1 MGQTIVLT
9 GMVLSAMPVGD
20 YDKRIQILTR
30 ERGKIAAFVRGA
42 RRPNS
47 VFLAAAN
54 PFSFGQFEVFEGKNS
69 YNVAKVNISNYFRE
83 LAEDLDAVSYGFYFL
98 EMAAYYTQENMDGT
112 DFLNLLYL
120 TLKALL
126 KPSLDNRLVRRIYEL
141 RVMVLH
147 GEYPNVFAC
156 ARCGAK
162 DSLHYFS
169 IQRQGVLCPA
179 CLKGERAVPVDESVL
194 YALQYIMAAPLEK
207 LYTFT
212 LTAPVFARLDGI
224 VEGYMRRYQDHTF
237 QSEHFTYILKN
248 D

>member
-1 MGQTIVLT
+1 
-9 GMVLSAMPVGD
+9 
-20 YDKRIQILTR
+20 
-30 ERGKIAAFVRGA
+30 
-42 RRPNS
+42 
-47 VFLAAAN
+47 
-54 PFSFGQFEVFEGKNS
+54 
-69 YNVAKVNISNYFRE
+69 
-83 LAEDLDAVSYGFYFL
+83 
-98 EMAAYYTQENMDGT
+98 MDGT